1 LYQKADKKGPMAE
14 LPTQTLNQG
23 QTQRPVAVDVRTESA
38 EGHSSTAALVAG
50 SLFIGTAANNDL
62 VIVDSTASRQHLMLE
77 LMSGG
82 VRVKDLGSRNGTWFL
97 GTRLRDAMVPIEAT
111 LRIGRTL
118 VHLVPR
124 EENPAGHGATN
135 VVAVS
140 EDMKRVL
147 RAAKKVSRARMATLI
162 VGEAGVG
169 KSRVAKLIHE
179 GDGVVTGPLVTVD
192 CQGVSADMLY
202 ALLFGT
208 EAKDGVA
215 AQQGRLKMASGG
227 TFVLKSVETLP
238 DPLQTMLLRCLE
250 TRTVLLP
257 GASAA
262 VPCEFRMIAT
272 TSEDL
277 EARVAQG
284 LFRDTLYFRLAETR
298 ISIAPLRQRPE
309 DFEPL
314 VRLLESKYST
324 AISSEVLEGWRK
336 QPWLGNIR
344 ELDNAVARVALGLE
358 ALSEPAAA
366 LPPSKDAHLATSE
379 KAYLQKTLRQAN
391 GKVAEAAK
399 AAGISRSQFYRL
411 MQKFG
416 LT

>member
-1 LYQKADKKGPMAE
+1 MAE
-14 LPTQTLNQG
+14 SPTQTLNLG
-23 QTQRPVAVDVRTESA
+23 QSHKPIAVDVRTESA

-50 SLFIGTAANNDL
+50 SLFIGTAASNDV

-124 EENPAGHGATN
+124 DENALGHGATN

-140 EDMKRVL
+140 EDMRRVL
-147 RAAKKVSRARMATLI
+147 RVAKKVSRARMATLI
-162 VGEAGVG
+162 HGEAGVG
-169 KSRVAKLIHE
+169 KSHIAKLIHD
-179 GDGVVTGPLVTVD
+179 GDGVVTGPLVSVD
-192 CQGVSADMLY
+192 CEGLSSDMLSS
-202 ALLFGT
+202 LLFGS
-208 EAKDGVA
+208 EAQGIVA
-215 AQQGRLKMASGG
+215 AQPGRLKMASGG
-227 TFVLKSVETLP
+227 TFVLKSVEALP
-238 DPLQTMLLRCLE
+238 DSLQPMLLRCLE

-257 GASAA
+257 GSSAP
-262 VPCEFRMIAT
+262 VPCEFRMVAT
-272 TSEDL
+272 TTQDL

-284 LFRDTLYFRLAETR
+284 AFRDTLYFRLAETR
-298 ISIAPLRQRPE
+298 IAISPLRQRPE

-324 AISSEVLEGWRK
+324 AISPEVLERWRK

-358 ALSEPAAA
+358 DLAEPAP
-366 LPPSKDAHLATSE
+366 LPPSKDVHLATSE
-379 KAYLQKTLRQAN
+379 KSYLQKTLRQAN